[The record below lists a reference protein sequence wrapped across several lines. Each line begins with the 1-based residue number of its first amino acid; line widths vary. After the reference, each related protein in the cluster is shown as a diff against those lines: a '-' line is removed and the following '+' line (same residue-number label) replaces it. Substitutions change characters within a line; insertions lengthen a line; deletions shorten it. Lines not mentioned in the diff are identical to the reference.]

1 MIKLLIK
8 IIILALISC
17 CSKNNDNLFN
27 NIKYKENIEKKPQK
41 TLQKVSFDNKKLNN
55 KETVVSLKRIID
67 NVIAA
72 RKNKNYTLEKY
83 DEDIFKKYR
92 EYFDDT
98 TNNSEFF
105 EKTSNLLLELKS
117 ELSNL
122 NYVKNIKKSVK
133 IKGANYSCSIQI
145 TKKPEKL
152 GYVDGDIY
160 GTVSCSSEYDSMSRF
175 EEIYLKKVDEKYYI
189 LDLLIS

>member
-55 KETVVSLKRIID
+55 KEMTVSLKRIID
-67 NVIAA
+67 TVVTA
-72 RKNKNYTLEKY
+72 RKSKSYILEKY

-98 TNNSEFF
+98 TNNNEFF

-152 GYVDGDIY
+152 GYVDGDVY

>member
-41 TLQKVSFDNKKLNN
+41 TLQKISFDNKKLNN

-67 NVIAA
+67 NVIAV

-98 TNNSEFF
+98 TNNNEFF

-122 NYVKNIKKSVK
+122 NYIKNIKKSVK

-152 GYVDGDIY
+152 GYVDGDVY